1 MILLNFL
8 SQACIAGMS
17 GRFSSVLAIKAR
29 GLDPT
34 NFQRVNFE
42 KPLFFNYQV
51 PRGPH
56 CEIGLN
62 YEWIMLVY
70 LMQ

>member
-8 SQACIAGMS
+8 PQAGIAGMS
-17 GRFSSVLAIKAR
+17 GRFSSEFAIRAR

-42 KPLFFNYQV
+42 KPLVFNYQV
-51 PRGPH
+51 PRGLH
-56 CEIGLN
+56 CEIGWN
-62 YEWIMLVY
+62 YEWITLVY
-70 LMQ
+70 WVQ